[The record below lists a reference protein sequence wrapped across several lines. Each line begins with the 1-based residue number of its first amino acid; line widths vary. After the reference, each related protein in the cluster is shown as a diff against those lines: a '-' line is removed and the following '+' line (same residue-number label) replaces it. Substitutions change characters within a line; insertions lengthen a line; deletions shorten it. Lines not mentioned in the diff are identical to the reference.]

1 MLKPLVVALPM
12 SLFAASCVL
21 PVDACGP
28 SSGVVAAVIDGD
40 TIELE
45 SGERVRYL
53 LVDTPENTSSTEC
66 FGEEATAFNR
76 QLVQGK
82 ELKLS
87 YDIECKDRFGRTLAY
102 VEVQDRA
109 VNELLVER
117 GFGCVL
123 QIPPNGTERV
133 SEFRR
138 LESTARAEQRGL
150 WGNCEDLP
158 CGQ

>member
-1 MLKPLVVALPM
+1 MWKALAAALPM
-12 SLFAASCVL
+12 GMLAASCAL

-28 SSGVVAAVIDGD
+28 PSGVVAAVIDGD
-40 TIELE
+40 TVELE
-45 SGERVRYL
+45 NGERVRYL

-76 QLVQGK
+76 QLVEGR
-82 ELKLS
+82 ELKFS
-87 YDIECKDRFGRTLAY
+87 YDVECRDRFGRTLAY
-102 VEVQDRA
+102 VEVQGRP

-123 QIPPNGTERV
+123 QISPNGDARV

-138 LESTARAEQRGL
+138 LEGVAKAERRGL
-150 WGNCEDLP
+150 WGICEERP
-158 CGQ
+158 CGD